1 MNVTGNVDDMTAL
14 MQRITDQM
22 TPAATWRALDR
33 TRSKVRNQ
41 TRQSIS
47 REYKIPSNVTRA
59 RVFNG
64 ASNRATRKAIKA
76 EAVFKIGQWVIPVQR
91 LGKVTERKKG
101 GVSYAWIG
109 GRTYDKNAF
118 LIPERGDAVFYR
130 VGKKKLPIKKKSVS
144 IDGLVTRTLATIAT
158 PGKIRE
164 IFDAEFQST
173 MKYRVDKELAKW
185 RRAN

>member
-1 MNVTGNVDDMTAL
+1 MNVSGNVDDMTAL
-14 MQRITDQM
+14 MENIREQM
-22 TPAATWRALDR
+22 APNATWRALDR

-47 REYKIPSNVTRA
+47 REFKIPSNVTRA

-64 ASNRATRKAIKA
+64 ASKRATRKAVKA

-101 GVSYAWIG
+101 GISYAWIG

-130 VGKKKLPIKKKSVS
+130 VGAKKLPIRKKSVA
-144 IDGLVTRTLATIAT
+144 IDGLVARTLATVAT
-158 PGKIRE
+158 PDKVRE
-164 IFDAEFQST
+164 IFNAEFEST
-173 MKYRVDKELAKW
+173 MRYRVDKELAKW
-185 RRAN
+185 RRAR